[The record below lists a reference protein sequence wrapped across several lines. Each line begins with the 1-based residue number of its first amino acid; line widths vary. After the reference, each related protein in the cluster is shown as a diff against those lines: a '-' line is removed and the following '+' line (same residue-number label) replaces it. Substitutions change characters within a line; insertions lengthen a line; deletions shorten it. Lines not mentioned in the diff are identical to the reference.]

1 MHKTKLS
8 VILKCTF
15 GIAFGFLLFRL
26 TLGPAFQYPALYM
39 QYVWYLLYPV
49 QYMRNFTNQSIYIL
63 FYVLLCSYILI
74 TNVLVYEAPLGKT
87 VLKMLLWMGVL
98 ALPFLPFGIEYMSL
112 SRYATR
118 ITSYTLRLLPF
129 IGLLA
134 WLFLVNRF
142 FFRQNYLVAG
152 AWAFVNFLLI
162 IVVITLADLLPMLKT
177 RMLFS
182 ALGYRAS
189 LANTFLS
196 TTPVIALLVAIA
208 LAVFY
213 VFVFDRQFL
222 RDPRAQNK
230 RSNVLTPV
238 FLSIALFLVL
248 MIIRDDF
255 RRYRYFNYQGG
266 IATVYFA
273 AYDDRQMLSFDQ
285 NKFTLSS
292 GRQSV
297 FYPFGRFN
305 VRDTL
310 RKHSEE
316 ILRMKII
323 EGLDYYRLERIITVI
338 AHGPRDTVIYK
349 RLRPVIAGRRY
360 RIPEEFSVWAAYLDK
375 RYSSPDN
382 DIVVTGWV
390 RINGRPLG
398 RTEFIVN
405 RVSREEKR
413 AVVPVW
419 HDYTDVNGRFEFSCY
434 RDIESDNAYFQL
446 NFSLPDTMIGKN
458 VQSLRVIHALPV
470 FFKPGEYAL
479 DTLNIEFTRQRRPSY
494 RKGLTVKTSSEPDS
508 FLLSLPDIET
518 GFQVR
523 LVGAILESGELGD
536 AKIEDALP
544 EMDSSM
550 QFMFIEQMKSS
561 RFYMKDGNGEAAI
574 SLY

>member
-1 MHKTKLS
+1 MHNTKLS
-8 VILKCTF
+8 VILNCAF
-15 GIAFGFLLFRL
+15 GTAFGFLLFRL

-39 QYVWYLLYPV
+39 RYVWYLLYPV
-49 QYMRNFTNQSIYIL
+49 QYMRNFTDQSIYIL

-74 TNVLVYEAPLGKT
+74 TNVLVYETPLGKT
-87 VLKMLLWMGVL
+87 VLKMLFWMGVL

-112 SRYATR
+112 SRYTTR
-118 ITSYTLRLLPF
+118 ITSYTLRLIPF

-134 WLFLVNRF
+134 WFFLVNRF
-142 FFRQNYLVAG
+142 YFRQNYLVAG

-177 RMLFS
+177 RMFFS

-196 TTPVIALLVAIA
+196 TMPVIALLVAIA

-222 RDPRAQNK
+222 RVPRAQNK

-238 FLSIALFLVL
+238 FLSIAFFLVL

-323 EGLDYYRLERIITVI
+323 EGLDYYRLARIIAII
-338 AHGPRDTVIYK
+338 AYGPRDTVVYK

-360 RIPEEFSVWAAYLDK
+360 RIPEEFSVWAGYLDK
-375 RYSSPDN
+375 RYSSSDN
-382 DIVVTGWV
+382 DMVVTGWV
-390 RINGRPLG
+390 HVNGRPLG
-398 RTEFIVN
+398 GIEFIVN

-419 HDYTDVNGRFEFSCY
+419 HDHTDSNGRFEFSCY
-434 RDIESDNAYFQL
+434 KDAGLDKAYYQV
-446 NFSLPDTMIGKN
+446 NFSLPDTMIGKD
-458 VQSLRVIHALPV
+458 IHLLKVTHAIPV
-470 FFKPGEYAL
+470 FSGPGEYTL
-479 DTLNIEFTRQRRPSY
+479 DTLSVEFTRHERTSF
-494 RKGLTVKTSSEPDS
+494 RKGLTVQASSELDS
-508 FLLSLPDIET
+508 FLLSLPDLGM
-518 GFQVR
+518 GFQAK
-523 LVGAILESGELGD
+523 LVSAVLESGELKD
-536 AKIEDALP
+536 IKLEYVLP
-544 EMDSSM
+544 EMDSST
-550 QFMFIEQMKSS
+550 QFLLVEQMKAS
-561 RFYMKDGNGEAAI
+561 RLYLKEADGEAAI
-574 SLY
+574 IIY